1 MANLKTTQA
10 MPPSLGMSAPL
21 PGQLPVAGAPHGWD
35 AVGIAPAQG
44 GYSGSSP
51 TATLIQTPGTFPVLC
66 LFVFIGC
73 YLVDVSASCLLFF
86 SLPCS
91 IEIPWILSIS
101 AHPPCVSQGCVHNC
115 G

>member
-10 MPPSLGMSAPL
+10 MPPSLGMSVPL

-86 SLPCS
+86 LSPLQHRNPLDPVYFCS
-91 IEIPWILSIS
+91 STLRVPGLCS
-101 AHPPCVSQGCVHNC
+101 
-115 G
+115 